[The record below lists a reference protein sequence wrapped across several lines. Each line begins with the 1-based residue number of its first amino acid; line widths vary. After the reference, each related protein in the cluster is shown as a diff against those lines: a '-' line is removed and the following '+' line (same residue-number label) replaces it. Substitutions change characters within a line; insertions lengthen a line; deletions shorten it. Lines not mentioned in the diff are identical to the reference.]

1 MSIKS
6 QARKRAA
13 AGRKSTA
20 KTNTGITAWDVVKA
34 NRPDWN
40 HNGGERRNLVI
51 KVEGNEV
58 TLLPFST
65 TSRNGL
71 ELWLTKNDGR
81 DQDGRLQT
89 TEGWTTTL
97 NQVQKVGRL
106 DADQQAWVKEMA

>member
-1 MSIKS
+1 MAQTKK
-6 QARKRAA
+6 ARKAA
-13 AGRKSTA
+13 MKAKQAA

-97 NQVQKVGRL
+97 GQVQKTGRL
-106 DADQQAWVKEMA
+106 DSEQQAWVKEMA